1 MVSNN
6 NKITVGV
13 ILDKRGDPPYVSV
26 NKLWRETV
34 DIISQKYNTVILS
47 VYSYNVENNAEYRE
61 FVDKIDVLFL
71 LSPYYTIDRSY
82 KDFPVVFYG
91 LGSMQKGGA
100 WLVDNHDSFRAYDKV
115 ILNCTSCMNIFD
127 MLVKEHSISSVMIP
141 FGVDNDVF
149 RLRDKSEV
157 REKYN
162 IPKDTFVI
170 VYAGR
175 INHQKNPLM
184 LLSALGELSRRYSE
198 LFFMFVGSF
207 DDFYIP
213 EFNHGKVADI
223 KEKFM
228 AAVER
233 FGIASK
239 VKLFETQ
246 NDKNDY
252 AEILSLADIGIN
264 ITTLISENFGY
275 APVEMQACGLPV
287 IGTAWGGLKDTII
300 DEVTGYK
307 IETVQSRYGA
317 RINYEQLKNRIE
329 ILICDEKLR
338 KEMSHNAIINV
349 RNKYSFSTFT
359 RNICNI
365 INETYSAFSLG
376 DHRHTGY
383 SVDSSIRD
391 MMAKIHKEYRDDRHV
406 SWVMSLS

>member
-1 MVSNN
+1 M
-6 NKITVGV
+6 
-13 ILDKRGDPPYVSV
+13 
-26 NKLWRETV
+26 WRETV

-198 LFFMFVGSF
+198 LFLCLSVHLTISISQNSIM
-207 DDFYIP
+207 
-213 EFNHGKVADI
+213 
-223 KEKFM
+223 
-228 AAVER
+228 
-233 FGIASK
+233 
-239 VKLFETQ
+239 VKL
-246 NDKNDY
+246 
-252 AEILSLADIGIN
+252 
-264 ITTLISENFGY
+264 
-275 APVEMQACGLPV
+275 
-287 IGTAWGGLKDTII
+287 
-300 DEVTGYK
+300 
-307 IETVQSRYGA
+307 
-317 RINYEQLKNRIE
+317 RI
-329 ILICDEKLR
+329 
-338 KEMSHNAIINV
+338 
-349 RNKYSFSTFT
+349 
-359 RNICNI
+359 
-365 INETYSAFSLG
+365 
-376 DHRHTGY
+376 
-383 SVDSSIRD
+383 
-391 MMAKIHKEYRDDRHV
+391 
-406 SWVMSLS
+406 